1 MTTGSLLW
9 LPGQTTADQATAL
22 ARTAQ
27 CEIARLRGY
36 ARLGRHEDALRALD
50 AALRALD
57 ALDRFGGAYATTCS
71 ATLRADLDRLTGGAA

>member
-9 LPGQTTADQATAL
+9 LPGQATDPTTTL

-36 ARLGRHEDALRALD
+36 ARAGRHEDALRALD

-57 ALDRFGGAYATTCS
+57 ALDRLGGSYAVACS
-71 ATLRADLDRLTGGAA
+71 TALRGDLDRLTGGAA